1 MEAPQLSL
9 ATSQSRKSVNRL
21 KYQYHKLRLLTRI
34 RTGTMNM
41 VGTLLDLLR
50 IDEVEMDVI
59 SSVYELGRT
68 FEMLVQN
75 DEDYQS
81 SEAKVSYTFHG
92 RNSAESWGLFGA

>member
-1 MEAPQLSL
+1 MKGDLARSSKKYEAHRSMEAPQLSL

-59 SSVYELGRT
+59 SSVYGSLITLMIRVGK
-68 FEMLVQN
+68 
-75 DEDYQS
+75 DI
-81 SEAKVSYTFHG
+81 
-92 RNSAESWGLFGA
+92 